1 MESNVAKLASV
12 FMTGVQVQQ
21 STKDAANN
29 VTSNEKAVDFSQYM
43 KTSVSN
49 LAEQSQQSSE
59 GVETTAVKK
68 NDSQSFEEPL
78 EKQQIV
84 TQEALETKETSET
97 KNTSQQQE
105 NSAEELENG
114 HMIEEML
121 AGNNGKLGNKTEESI
136 LFSEDLKQSLDTIK
150 NELKQKIMDGFD
162 ITEEELEEALEVL
175 AINIFDLLQTDQ
187 LKELAVYVSGE
198 ENLVSMITNGE
209 MYAAYKE
216 TVACV
221 EELSGM
227 LTDKFSVAPEE
238 LEKVISQV
246 KDMLVETEKLEGII
260 ISPEDTVVSKVETAS
275 ENVVLPKAEATQ
287 ENVVLSE
294 NEILSENVVLSE
306 TETSSENV
314 VASENMEL
322 SETETAPDVKATSET
337 AILSKNL
344 TSVKNSDETV
354 VQSLDNEETDII
366 SDTTK
371 KDVDTPKGE
380 IQDETWKAVTEN
392 KETTEEVP
400 KELKAENETTQP
412 DNVETVNEETLT
424 EMRSTNQEQ
433 SFSDTTE
440 QNEAKEQ
447 DVLKENKE
455 TATVQTTT
463 TYSAIAGDKEVQTV
477 VQTQRTDFEGI
488 VKQIVEQIKVQIRPD
503 VTSMELQLNPE
514 NLGKVNLHVSS
525 KEGAVTAQLFVQNET
540 VKTMVEGQL
549 AILREA
555 MAQQGVRVEAVEVAI
570 ETGSFER
577 NLEQHSEQQ
586 KQEAEKQARSYQ
598 HKRINLLA
606 GVDEETM
613 NEAEI
618 LRTHIMRESGNSVDM
633 DA

>member
-121 AGNNGKLGNKTEESI
+121 AGNNGKLGNKTEEII

-380 IQDETWKAVTEN
+380 IQDETWKAVTEI

-424 EMRSTNQEQ
+424 EMRNTNQEQ

-455 TATVQTTT
+455 TATVQTTI

-549 AILREA
+549 SILREA

>member
-380 IQDETWKAVTEN
+380 IQDETWKAVTEI

-424 EMRSTNQEQ
+424 EMRNTNQEQ
-433 SFSDTTE
+433 SFSDTTQ

-455 TATVQTTT
+455 TATVQTTI

-549 AILREA
+549 SILREA